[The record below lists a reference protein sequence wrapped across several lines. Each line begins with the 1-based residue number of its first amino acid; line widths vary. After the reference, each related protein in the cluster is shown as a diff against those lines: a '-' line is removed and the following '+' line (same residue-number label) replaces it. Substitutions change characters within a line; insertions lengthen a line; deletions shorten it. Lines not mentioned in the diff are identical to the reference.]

1 VIRTLKLLAFLMALS
16 VIALVSQSPW
26 AETAE
31 RTARV
36 GFVDPASQQTTISGI
51 APFWDRLREL
61 GWIEGRNLTVE
72 SRWADSQIDRLPGLM
87 NDVLSHKVDVLVT
100 YGTSAALAAK
110 NATGTVPVVVAA
122 MGDPVGTGIASNLSR
137 PGGNVTGISL
147 QWGEDLSGKWLELLQ
162 EVLPKVSTIAVIANP
177 ESPVVR
183 KITKDLEAVASRR
196 GLKLHFE
203 NVRDVAG
210 LPGAFKRARQAAQA
224 ALVLPDPFTVSAR
237 REITGLAAS
246 QRLPTLYVLQ
256 EFMETGGMM
265 AYSVDNRIVFRRAAE
280 YVDKILKGARP
291 GDLPIEQATQ
301 FALMV
306 NLKTAKALGI
316 TIPQSILTR
325 ADEVIR

>member
-1 VIRTLKLLAFLMALS
+1 MIRVIKLLAAATMLS
-16 VIALVSQSPW
+16 AIVLVSQSPW
-26 AETAE
+26 ADTAE

-36 GFVDPASQQTTISGI
+36 GFVDPGSQQTAISGI
-51 APFWDRLREL
+51 APFWERLREL
-61 GWIEGRNLTVE
+61 GWVEGRNLTVE

-87 NDVLSHKVDVLVT
+87 SDVLSHKVDVLVT

-110 NATGTVPVVVAA
+110 SATGTVPVVVAA

-147 QWGEDLSGKWLELLQ
+147 QWGEDLSGKWFELLQ

-203 NVRDVAG
+203 NVRDAAG
-210 LPGAFKRARQAAQA
+210 LSGVFKRARQAAQA
-224 ALVLPDPFTVSAR
+224 ALVLPDPITLASR
-237 REITGLAAS
+237 REITGLAAA

-280 YVDKILKGARP
+280 YVDKILKGTRP

-301 FALMV
+301 FSLMV